1 MKKSKATTS
10 ACFRPDVL
18 PGASL
23 ALQVAGL
30 AVFLLLGLA
39 PAANAQTPTPNLAAE
54 TDQWKGHSDGG
65 NPPRILPE
73 RSIIASGQP
82 ALRLSYL
89 DLPPHWGNIVRD
101 VDVPAS
107 ARAIYLRFYKHSSS
121 PQAALHLWLMEPD
134 GDRWVQQ
141 VVVNG
146 KPFGDLADGWY
157 EVNAAI
163 GAFRFEPRGDGKKS
177 MSGAN
182 RLLVGCNYG
191 DMQVSFAEIRFF
203 LAGETPGE
211 VPSTLPPPVPESGV
225 RGRVAILAEN
235 FIMRKQEE
243 DIFRIEEHPG
253 FVVER
258 EESPSAADPQYLAE
272 VARRAGYGV
281 TLLSASNLSSP
292 GYLSPNNFDI
302 LVIPSAPYYPLN
314 AGPAISAFLASG
326 GSLFSTGGYAFD
338 KPSIR
343 AADAWETVDRSLTVS
358 EMDAGKAPRNLNHR
372 FGIPADGAGP
382 GQGEVPLFDPAAP
395 LQNAAYAESLVD
407 FIPRVRM
414 EGPFEGWAATALLGN
429 NDPVFPRP
437 HARRIPLLMGY
448 DSTGRQVGA
457 LGAIVH
463 NHAGPFR
470 RSSWA
475 AFGVTNAD
483 LFSRHG
489 TLAINFPDILDRIR
503 KKVYLHSLQT
513 DLALYRPGETVTASV
528 RVVNFFGEP
537 VQAIVRFEIFT
548 REGISVLRS
557 SPVDVSLPV
566 GFEERVEINWQVPVN
581 ARDYYTITCQLTY
594 EGLPGSSALED
605 YLTTGFCVED
615 RSLQTGGPKVS
626 FENSFFTLDGQ
637 PAFLI
642 GTNLTGAVFASAFE
656 DPQVW
661 ERDFASM
668 RANGLAV
675 ARILHI
681 SPFVTSQDGS
691 RRAEPANLKL
701 ERLPRWLERRMDA
714 LVQISGR
721 YGVALCLSLH
731 DWMPVDL
738 TDEEL
743 DAQKSFARLVAGR
756 YRESP
761 HVFFDIQNEPKVDFT
776 NTQNTTRLWNQFLAE
791 KYETAAALSASWGA
805 YQAGQQWGSFTL
817 EPGEAAWGNTRLA
830 DMGLF
835 RSWLFNR
842 WTAANLAGVRE
853 VSEAAVTVG
862 FVQNME
868 HADQLLG
875 ADNID
880 FQSKHYYGDK
890 GRFAAEMKIADRTF
904 QGKGF
909 GAGEFGSLVDHQARI
924 SGISRPTSDWDW
936 YLEAVGSVLAMGG
949 SHAWN
954 WCWKEMPDNVFPWG
968 INSPNDNLPRET
980 LGVLRALALVSA
992 GFQPTAAKPSVYLL
1006 ATDTNRMGAGEVEV
1020 NQALL
1025 SSVRALLS
1033 LRVPFGVINESSLD
1047 ELPEETS
1054 TLIMPLPYAMP
1065 DAVFQRLEAFVAA
1078 GGNLYVSG
1086 DITLDETRKRTRQDR
1101 LKTLF
1106 GVEFQQETGPPLLLR
1121 RGQDNHYLPAVQ
1133 VAADGAS
1140 LLEETGV
1147 WVNSHGQGKAF
1158 FNPFASEMT
1167 PGGLDELYSYVLE
1180 ASRAAPYEDI
1190 LPADFRLLVYRSPGA
1205 GDGDEIIYLHNQ
1217 TSVTQEVTLKNR
1229 YRQQIPAQGKSILVF
1244 RGGEL
1249 VSAALAGRLQ
1259 DGDGTLVHIDA
1270 PAAVVSLDGSPLGD
1284 SAQLAVVPFGTGV
1297 IRVRLPDVSDPGV
1310 WVGRINEQKWQS
1322 LATRAPQQTSGMI
1335 ILPAETSLRFQVLLF
1350 GNRDAL
1356 EAAGKEVASR
1366 LLGRFALE

>member
-1 MKKSKATTS
+1 MKNSRVRTS
-10 ACFRPDVL
+10 ACFRPENLPLGLLVL
-18 PGASL
+18 SVLVL
-23 ALQVAGL
+23 ALGILAGSASPTL
-30 AVFLLLGLA
+30 
-39 PAANAQTPTPNLAAE
+39 AQTPTPNLAAE

-82 ALRLSYL
+82 AMRLSYL
-89 DLPPHWGNIVRD
+89 DLPPHWGNIVRE
-101 VDVPAS
+101 VEVPQT
-107 ARAIYLRFYKHSSS
+107 ARSIYLRFYKHSSS
-121 PQAALHLWLMEPD
+121 PQAALYLWLMEPD

-146 KPFGDLADGWY
+146 KPFGDLSDGWH

-177 MSGAN
+177 MASAN
-182 RLLVGCNYG
+182 RLLVGCNFG
-191 DMQVSFAEIRFF
+191 DMQVSFAEIRFV

-211 VPSTLPPPVPESGV
+211 APSTLPPPVPEAGA

-243 DIFRIEEHPG
+243 DLFRVEERPG

-258 EESPSAADPQYLAE
+258 EESPSASDPQYLAE

-281 TLLSASNLSSP
+281 TLLSASNLASP
-292 GYLSPNNFDI
+292 GYLSPSNFDI

-314 AGPAISAFLASG
+314 ASRAITAFLASG
-326 GSLFSTGGYAFD
+326 GSLFTTGGYAFD

-414 EGPFEGWAATALLGN
+414 DGPFEGWAATALLGN

-437 HARRIPLLMGY
+437 YARRIPLLMGH
-448 DSTGRQVGA
+448 DSTGRPVGA

-483 LFSRHG
+483 LFSRQG

-528 RVVNFFGEP
+528 RVVNFFEEP
-537 VQAIVRFEIFT
+537 VQATLRFEIFT

-557 SPVDVSLPV
+557 SPMDVSIPV
-566 GFEERVEINWQVPVN
+566 GFEERAEINWQVPVN
-581 ARDYYTITCQLTY
+581 ARDYYTIACQLTY
-594 EGLPGSSALED
+594 DGLPGGSTLED
-605 YLTTGFCVED
+605 TLTTGFCVED
-615 RSLQTGGPKVS
+615 RALQTGGPRAE
-626 FENSFFTLDGQ
+626 FRDSFFTLDGQ

-642 GTNLTGAVFASAFE
+642 GTNLTGAVFSSAFE
-656 DPQVW
+656 DPLVW

-668 RANGLAV
+668 RANGITV

-691 RRAEPANLKL
+691 RRAEPRHLKID
-701 ERLPRWLERRMDA
+701 RLPRWLERRLDA

-743 DAQKSFARLVAGR
+743 DAQKSFARLMAGR
-756 YRESP
+756 YKESP
-761 HVFFDIQNEPKVDFT
+761 HVFFDIQNEPKVEFT

-791 KYETAAALSASWGA
+791 KYENAAALAASWGA

-817 EPGEAAWGNTRLA
+817 EPGEDVWGNTRLA
-830 DMGLF
+830 DLGLF

-842 WTAANLAGVRE
+842 WTEANMAGVRE
-853 VSEAAVTVG
+853 VSQAPVTVG
-862 FVQNME
+862 FIQHME
-868 HADQLLG
+868 YADQMLG
-875 ADNID
+875 ARNID

-909 GAGEFGSLVDHQARI
+909 GAGEFGSLIDHQARI
-924 SGISRPTSDWDW
+924 SGISRPVSDWDW

-968 INSPNDNLPRET
+968 INTPNDNLPRET

-992 GFQPTAAKPSVYLL
+992 GFQPAAARPSVYLL
-1006 ATDTNRMGAGEVEV
+1006 AADTNRMGAREVDV
-1020 NQALL
+1020 NQALVA
-1025 SSVRALLS
+1025 SARAMLS
-1033 LRVPFGVINESSLD
+1033 LRVPFSVINESSLD
-1047 ELPEETS
+1047 ELPEEAS
-1054 TLIMPLPYAMP
+1054 TLIMPLPYALS
-1065 DAVFQRLEAFVAA
+1065 DEVFQKLEAFVAA

-1086 DITLDETRKRTRQDR
+1086 DITLDESRKRTRQDR

-1106 GVEFQQETGPPLLLR
+1106 GVEFQQETGPPLVLR
-1121 RGQDNHYLPAVQ
+1121 RGQDNRYLPAVQ
-1133 VAADGAS
+1133 VAANGAS

-1147 WVNSHGQGKAF
+1147 WVNTHGQGKAF

-1180 ASRAAPYEDI
+1180 AAGAAPYEDI
-1190 LPADFRLLVYRSPGA
+1190 LPADFRLLVYRNPGA

-1217 TSVTQEVTLKNR
+1217 SSVTQEVILKNR
-1229 YRQQIPAQGKSILVF
+1229 YRQQVPAQGKSVLVF
-1244 RGGEL
+1244 RGGQL
-1249 VSAALAGRLQ
+1249 TAAVLAGRLQ
-1259 DGDGTLVHIDA
+1259 DGDTTIAHIDV
-1270 PAAVVSLDGSPLGD
+1270 PAAVASLDGRRLGE
-1284 SAQLAVVPFGTGV
+1284 SAQIAVVPFGTGAV
-1297 IRVRLPDVSDPGV
+1297 RVNLSEVSDPGV
-1310 WVGRINEQKWQS
+1310 WVGRIREQKWQS
-1322 LATRAPQQTSGMI
+1322 LATRVPQQTGSTV

-1356 EAAGKEVASR
+1356 EAAGKEVAGR
-1366 LLGRFALE
+1366 LLGRFVQE